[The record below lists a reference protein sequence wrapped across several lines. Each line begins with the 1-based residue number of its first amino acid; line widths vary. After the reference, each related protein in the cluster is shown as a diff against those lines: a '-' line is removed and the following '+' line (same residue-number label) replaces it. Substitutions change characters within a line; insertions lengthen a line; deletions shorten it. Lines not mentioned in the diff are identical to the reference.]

1 MVKIYLLLAALAV
14 FAAAVLPQ
22 ARAQVQDPFKRLDGP
37 GCSDLI
43 NRSNVTIHGKIRTA
57 RALTKDGTEFRHE
70 ANFKIPPLEK
80 WRACSE
86 GPFYDGGR
94 VELQIVTLLPV
105 FRCYTRLGTPIYLTA
120 TRKIAGEGYNWHAT
134 CY

>member
-1 MVKIYLLLAALAV
+1 MVFTAT
-14 FAAAVLPQ
+14 P
-22 ARAQVQDPFKRLDGP
+22 ARAQVQDPFQHLDGP

-43 NRSNVTIHGKIRTA
+43 NRSDVKIHGKIRTA
-57 RALTKDGTEFRHE
+57 RAKTKDGTIIRHE
-70 ANFKIPPLEK
+70 ANFALKPLEK
-80 WRACSE
+80 WHVCSE
-86 GPFYDGGR
+86 GPFYEGGR

-120 TRKIAGEGYNWHAT
+120 TPKREGEGYDWSAT

>member
-1 MVKIYLLLAALAV
+1 MVKIYLLLVALAV
-14 FAAAVLPQ
+14 IAAAPPT
-22 ARAQVQDPFKRLDGP
+22 RAQVQDPFQHLDGP
-37 GCSDLI
+37 GCSELI

-57 RALTKDGTEFRHE
+57 RAKTKDGTEVRHE

-80 WRACSE
+80 WRACTE
-86 GPFYDGGR
+86 GPFYEGGR

-105 FRCYTRLGTPIYLTA
+105 FKCYTRLGTPIYLTA
-120 TRKIAGEGYNWHAT
+120 TPKRDGNGYDWSAT